1 MTLDTEHIPPYVSY
15 RTFNTFLESLI
26 LGIPDCIDRS
36 VFDSRFSG
44 SNTSQIMSTLRAL
57 SLIDAEGRPRNMLRR
72 LVESQNE
79 ERRRLREEMLRG
91 YYGPIFN
98 HLDLSKATQRQLRQA
113 FRDFGT
119 TDSMIVKCESF
130 FIHAALDAG
139 IPLSRHILSHRKRV
153 GRNSSSGGRAQTKS
167 SNNNP
172 DTKNTNGN
180 GSTINTQTDAPLV
193 LSTKPSDN
201 GSATLLSLADKVLD
215 KYPDF
220 DPNWT
225 AGAQESWMAGMERL
239 ANNVISK
246 LGSASEDSEG
256 TKN

>member
-1 MTLDTEHIPPYVSY
+1 MTLDPEHIPPYVSS

-57 SLIDAEGRPRNMLRR
+57 SLVDAEGHPTNLLRR
-72 LVESQNE
+72 LVESQDE

-91 YYGPIFN
+91 YYGNIFN
-98 HLDLSKATQRQLRQA
+98 HLDLSKATRRQLRQA

-119 TDSMIVKCESF
+119 TDSMVIKCESF

-153 GRNSSSGGRAQTKS
+153 GRNSGNSGRAQTKS
-167 SNNNP
+167 SNNNVNA
-172 DTKNTNGN
+172 KNTNGN
-180 GSTINTQTDAPLV
+180 GSTTNTQTDALAAS
-193 LSTKPSDN
+193 STKPSDS

-220 DPNWT
+220 DPNWST
-225 AGAQESWMAGMERL
+225 EAQESWMTGMERL
-239 ANNVISK
+239 TDNVISK
-246 LGSASEDSEG
+246 LGSASEVSEG
-256 TKN
+256 SKN

>member
-1 MTLDTEHIPPYVSY
+1 MTLDSEHIPPYVSY

-57 SLIDAEGRPRNMLRR
+57 SLVDAEGRPSNMLRR
-72 LVESQNE
+72 LVESQDE

-91 YYGPIFN
+91 YYGTIFN
-98 HLDLSKATQRQLRQA
+98 HLDLSKATRRQLRQA

-119 TDSMIVKCESF
+119 TDSMVVKCESF
-130 FIHAALDAG
+130 FIYAALDAG

-153 GRNSSSGGRAQTKS
+153 GRNSGSGRAQTKS
-167 SNNNP
+167 SNNNA
-172 DTKNTNGN
+172 KNIN
-180 GSTINTQTDAPLV
+180 GSGSVINTQTDALV
-193 LSTKPSDN
+193 ASPTKPTDN
-201 GSATLLSLADKVLD
+201 GASTLLSLADKVLN

-220 DPNWT
+220 DPNWS
-225 AGAQESWMAGMERL
+225 AEAQESWMTGMERL
-239 ANNVISK
+239 ADNVISK
-246 LGSASEDSEG
+246 LGNLSEDSEG
-256 TKN
+256 SKN

>member
-1 MTLDTEHIPPYVSY
+1 MTLDSEHIPPYVSY

-57 SLIDAEGRPRNMLRR
+57 SLVDAEGRPSNLLRR
-72 LVESQNE
+72 LVESQDE

-98 HLDLSKATQRQLRQA
+98 HLDLSKATRRQLRQA

-119 TDSMIVKCESF
+119 TDSMVVKCESF
-130 FIHAALDAG
+130 FIYAALDAG

-153 GRNSSSGGRAQTKS
+153 GRNSSSGRTQTKS
-167 SNNNP
+167 SNNNA
-172 DTKNTNGN
+172 KNIN
-180 GSTINTQTDAPLV
+180 GSGSVINTQTDALV
-193 LSTKPSDN
+193 ASPTKPSDN
-201 GSATLLSLADKVLD
+201 GSATLLSLADKVLN

-220 DPNWT
+220 DPNWS
-225 AGAQESWMAGMERL
+225 AEAQESWMTGMERL
-239 ANNVISK
+239 ADNVISK
-246 LGSASEDSEG
+246 LGNVSEDSEG
-256 TKN
+256 SKN